1 MQRFATQKLLEWK
14 VSTNRKPLIIEGA
27 RQVGKTWLMQE
38 FGKNHYNNSIYIN
51 FDRNSKIHSRFD
63 IDLDPKRIIRD
74 LSIHFETDITSETLI
89 IFDEIQECK
98 NALRSLKYFCEETP
112 EYHIVAAGSLL
123 GVALHEGDSF
133 PVGKVDFLKMYPLS
147 FYEFLSAIGKN
158 KLLELLQS
166 KDIESITSFKE
177 ELTEL
182 LRTYYFVG
190 GMPASINSYISNGNF
205 VDVREVQNTI
215 LNAYKLDFSK
225 HIPLSSYNRVDQIW
239 DSIPRQLSK
248 ENKKFVYNVVDP
260 KAKSKEYS
268 IALNWLI
275 KTGLTYS
282 ITKISRPSIPIRAYE
297 EDNFFKL
304 YTLDVG
310 LLGAMSDLSAKAVID
325 GDRVFTEFKGALTEQ
340 YVLQQMKSMGIKSI
354 HYWTS
359 SATAEI
365 DFVINLDDFVVPI
378 EVKASTNKQAKSLK
392 IYKEKYS
399 PKKSFRISLNDY
411 KASGDLHNI
420 PLYAVESLL
429 T

>member
-190 GMPASINSYISNGNF
+190 GMPASINSYISNGTYTKSEE
-205 VDVREVQNTI
+205 VDGCKLTFDVQGRITAISFPEYDSSGNVV
-215 LNAYKLDFSK
+215 AYRDVELTAKTVTDEAAYQDAYNQYEYKQYEYDKAQQDINRKTEIIQQEDRNLELKLQRLDNERTQITTEIEAVEK
-225 HIPLSSYNRVDQIW
+225 VIQENIESSY
-239 DSIPRQLSK
+239 
-248 ENKKFVYNVVDP
+248 
-260 KAKSKEYS
+260 
-268 IALNWLI
+268 
-275 KTGLTYS
+275 KT
-282 ITKISRPSIPIRAYE
+282 
-297 EDNFFKL
+297 F
-304 YTLDVG
+304 
-310 LLGAMSDLSAKAVID
+310 
-325 GDRVFTEFKGALTEQ
+325 
-340 YVLQQMKSMGIKSI
+340 
-354 HYWTS
+354 
-359 SATAEI
+359 
-365 DFVINLDDFVVPI
+365 
-378 EVKASTNKQAKSLK
+378 
-392 IYKEKYS
+392 
-399 PKKSFRISLNDY
+399 
-411 KASGDLHNI
+411 SG
-420 PLYAVESLL
+420 
-429 T
+429 

>member
-27 RQVGKTWLMQE
+27 RQVGKTWLMHE